1 MKTLSLILFVL
12 LAVPFANA
20 ATLSRETL
28 TDTAALEP
36 TYANSGVAGDVV
48 TNTDGKTLL
57 HVKNPGASTATVT
70 VTPQV
75 ATTTKP
81 GFGTVTRA
89 SVAASLAAGEQAFL
103 GPFPV
108 SAFNN
113 SSGQIAITYG
123 GAGATDVD
131 VAAIKLPEKVIRH
144 GKQVEG

>member
-1 MKTLSLILFVL
+1 MKTLSCLLILFFSV
-12 LAVPFANA
+12 AAQG
-20 ATLSRETL
+20 ATLSRQTIADGA
-28 TDTAALEP
+28 TGLEA

-57 HVKNPGASTATVT
+57 HVKNPGVSTATVT
-70 VTPQV
+70 ITAQV
-75 ATTTKP
+75 ASTTHP
-81 GFGTVTRA
+81 GFGTVSRA
-89 SVAASLAAGEQAFL
+89 NIVGSLAAGEEAFL

-131 VAAIKLPEKVIRH
+131 VAALKLP
-144 GKQVEG
+144 